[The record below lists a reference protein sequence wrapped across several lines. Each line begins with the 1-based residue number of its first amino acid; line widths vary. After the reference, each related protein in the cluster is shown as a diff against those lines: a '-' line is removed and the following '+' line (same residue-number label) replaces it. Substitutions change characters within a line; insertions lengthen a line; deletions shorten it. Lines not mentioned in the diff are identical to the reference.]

1 MNSSPGDRLRVPRSV
16 ALLIAAFVSSLFLV
30 TSCTVS
36 DDSTVDAL
44 GVDGAALTDQQA
56 AAQVVD
62 SARQIVTA
70 AHLTDATG
78 GYTFMSCKNESEP
91 PYQAALYMNFRL
103 PQTNSAKYLSDVA
116 ATLVAHGWTDAPSMS
131 KHFGEKLTK
140 DGVTSVFYRDVNDA
154 DVATMRLYGECRN
167 MADHRN
173 DNPAWTDVSDQLG

>member
-1 MNSSPGDRLRVPRSV
+1 MNSSTGDRLPVPRSV

-30 TSCTVS
+30 TSCTV
-36 DDSTVDAL
+36 DDSTVDDL
-44 GVDGAALTDQQA
+44 GADGAALTDQQA

-78 GYTFMSCKNESEP
+78 SYTFMSCKNENEP
-91 PYQAALYMNFRL
+91 PYQAALYMNFAL

-116 ATLVAHGWTDAPSMS
+116 AAMLAHGWTDAPSMS

-140 DGVTSVFYRDVNDA
+140 DGVTSIVYRDVNDT

>member
-103 PQTNSAKYLSDVA
+103 P
-116 ATLVAHGWTDAPSMS
+116 
-131 KHFGEKLTK
+131 
-140 DGVTSVFYRDVNDA
+140 
-154 DVATMRLYGECRN
+154 
-167 MADHRN
+167 
-173 DNPAWTDVSDQLG
+173 